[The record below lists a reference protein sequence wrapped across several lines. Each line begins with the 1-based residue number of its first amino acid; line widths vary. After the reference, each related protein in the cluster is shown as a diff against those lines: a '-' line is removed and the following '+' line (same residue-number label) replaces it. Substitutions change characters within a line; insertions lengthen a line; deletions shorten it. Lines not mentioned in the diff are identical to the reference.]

1 MKKAVMTDAVFIALM
16 VCNALSVTLMY
27 LCLTDDM
34 INEEGRWF
42 TAGIGAVTFLMTWAL
57 VWVDRKEGSDETR

>member
-1 MKKAVMTDAVFIALM
+1 MKKTVMNDAIFIVVM
-16 VCNALSVTLMY
+16 VCNALSVSLMY

-42 TAGIGAVTFLMTWAL
+42 TAGIGALTFLMTWAL
-57 VWVDRKEGSDETR
+57 VWVDRKGN